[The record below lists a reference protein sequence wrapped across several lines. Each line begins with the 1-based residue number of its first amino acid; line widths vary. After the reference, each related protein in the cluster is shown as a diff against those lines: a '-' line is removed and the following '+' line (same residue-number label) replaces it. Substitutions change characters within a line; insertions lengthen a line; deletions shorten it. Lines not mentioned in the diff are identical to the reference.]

1 MKKQLI
7 VIFLVLSLISA
18 GFTGCSKEAE
28 TSTEPQT
35 ASEAETTPT
44 ATVEEAATTEEA
56 ATGEDT
62 AAEPDYSSL
71 KAAILLPGS
80 ANDGSFNQKGY
91 NALMDLKNLGCEVQ
105 YSENVAAAD
114 QLQALREYAG
124 MGYNI
129 IIGWGSQFDD
139 DMKTVA
145 EEYPDIQFVIGSG
158 TVGNDT
164 NLTSIYVSGAHLGYG
179 YGYLAALVSKTGK
192 VAFIGAN
199 QGNQAYTDE
208 VCGFIEGAKAANP
221 DAEVTILY
229 VTDYSDVAEAKES
242 AKLCVEKGCDVIFG
256 DISEGYYGI
265 LDVVTANNLYTFGRN
280 ADNVASYP
288 AGIITYI
295 NNNWGIKLQ
304 DVAKHYLTEG
314 MLTGVTEVGFGTV
327 VSGWTYNY
335 DDSNEF
341 NPDLVT
347 PELAEKFKTDVV
359 DKITKNGYEHNYTA
373 EDANPG
379 TY

>member
-1 MKKQLI
+1 MKKQLM
-7 VIFLVLSLISA
+7 VIFLVLSLICA
-18 GFTGCSKEAE
+18 GLTGCSKEGE
-28 TSTEPQT
+28 KSSETEPTSAAKATPAST
-35 ASEAETTPT
+35 AEEATPT
-44 ATVEEAATTEEA
+44 VSGEA
-56 ATGEDT
+56 T
-62 AAEPDYSSL
+62 AAETDYASL

-91 NALMDLKNLGCEVQ
+91 NALMELEKLGCEVQ

-139 DMKTVA
+139 DMLTVA
-145 EEYPDIQFVIGSG
+145 AEYPDIQFIIGSG

-208 VCGFIEGAKAANP
+208 VCGFIEGAKSANP
-221 DAEVTILY
+221 QAEVTILY

-265 LDVVTANNLYTFGRN
+265 LDEVTAKNLYTFGRN

-304 DVAKHYLTEG
+304 DVAKHYLSEG

-335 DDSNEF
+335 NEGNEF

-347 PELAEKFKTDVV
+347 PELAEKFQTEVV
-359 DKITKNGYEHNYTA
+359 DKITKNGYEHNYKA